1 MLLLL
6 LLLLLLMVLIV
17 TLLEKILVVEHLE
30 QENEYFANRKAIE
43 IDFFTLDLFENAD
56 EASKSQGKASFS
68 VVQHHRGVV
77 LRLEEVPAPTTTR
90 PKSRRVGPLAGRQ
103 HLVRTTKLAAAAAS
117 CTSSTGKSCRDD
129 DGGGS

>member
-1 MLLLL
+1 
-6 LLLLLLMVLIV
+6 MVLIV

-77 LRLEEVPAPTTTR
+77 LRLEEVPPTTTR
-90 PKSRRVGPLAGRQ
+90 PKCRRAGPAGS
-103 HLVRTTKLAAAAAS
+103 T
-117 CTSSTGKSCRDD
+117 TSSKLHKFDWKKLPPRRWRFLPS
-129 DGGGS
+129 

>member
-1 MLLLL
+1 MNFWRNTKSRDNRRVFNF
-6 LLLLLLMVLIV
+6 VL
-17 TLLEKILVVEHLE
+17 
-30 QENEYFANRKAIE
+30 
-43 IDFFTLDLFENAD
+43 FFLTLDFYLRISRY
-56 EASKSQGKASFS
+56 EASKSQGKACIS

-103 HLVRTTKLAAAAAS
+103 HLVRTTKLAAAAS
-117 CTSSTGKSCRDD
+117 CTSSTGKSCRRD